1 MSWTRTAV
9 SITLKCD
16 LCPPAADPFTDPLPT
31 SFVVGIVGDGTV
43 TDARRRAK
51 ARGWRR
57 DKLNRD
63 VCPRHL
69 KLKGARRG

>member
-1 MSWTRTAV
+1 MSWTRNAV

-16 LCPPAADPFTDPLPT
+16 VCPKPSDPFKDPHPT
-31 SFVVGIVGDGTV
+31 TFVVGLTGDGTV

-63 VCPRHL
+63 ICPAHP
-69 KLKGARRG
+69 KLKGS